1 MCRAAKAFLVSC
13 IETGNG
19 DDQPAPKSNLPRNP
33 ANAESA
39 RLMIRIWDGGE
50 GTVTEHFKIN
60 GHPYSITSGRAN
72 HDLVFKNIEVNIEHL
87 KAGSNSLT
95 LLSDTEH
102 HGIEILLP
110 GPCLL
115 LRYGKS
121 VQLPFD

>member
-1 MCRAAKAFLVSC
+1 M
-13 IETGNG
+13 
-19 DDQPAPKSNLPRNP
+19 DQKEILNFCLERGILLDKEVLALLSE
-33 ANAESA
+33 ATDFESA

-50 GTVTEHFKIN
+50 GTFTEHFKIN

-72 HDLVFKNIEVNIEHL
+72 HDLVFTNVEVDVKHL
-87 KAGSNSLT
+87 KPGANTLT

-102 HGIEILLP
+102 HGIEVLLP